1 MGIDD
6 DKSSS
11 MDGSNKDSTEVD
23 THMDIDDHKKE
34 SEKNLRP
41 GGKSSSLQKVL
52 TSSTTDD
59 DKGMPTI
66 VETNHNRK
74 IYGGNEDNMELDKKW
89 HMIKVMFPAKIEDN
103 SNIRTP
109 DFIESGDDNTPL
121 ERHPIMNAI
130 RKLVNAIGKKKPQV
144 QVMSSYRKFVLDP
157 KACADCWSINDVK
170 RYFSYSI
177 AKKNGGKNVCV
188 ILHINYGS
196 SNNWE
201 FKRSIMDTL
210 REGSFW
216 INEYQGPLKLVETT
230 QLGFLPRVHNEL
242 HRKKLQERLTYSVN
256 NHWFS
261 RQDELTKYANQHSEL
276 RYWKGE
282 ENLPEVQVT
291 VSWLPGLVQ
300 QDGQRGSRVQV
311 LAVSVPR
318 NIRSIYRRIIYDACK
333 TINVEY
339 MDFSLKYEHK
349 DVYDKA
355 VRDHQEF
362 MHFHKHIHIHG
373 LQREEF
379 YNIQDALI
387 AVPSVTAVDD
397 TVITDRNGTFV
408 LIMKHPFEAKD
419 LASIDD
425 ILSKTKLSADRE
437 YTFSPHRK
445 RQPME
450 LLGMQQVNQQ
460 ANQYKNFRATPVPS
474 TSAWGTSLYPTP
486 PQSITTK
493 RNQKGT
499 KSTASVGSIEGTV
512 TTTMDDMQDIRQV
525 VETMKHD
532 MTRLQQQNSNQKI
545 ELSALKQRMT
555 IGENKTSTLRN
566 QNDGIV
572 IKQKQSEAEI
582 QKQEDNMKKLQN
594 TTTQETSSPDR
605 TKQRQSNPDHIP
617 GIINFDPY
625 ATGSNFHHQT
635 GPATAMTYTNESD
648 DLNMN
653 METNNDSNHQH
664 QLTIDDILVD
674 TEEEDECLSGADLV
688 DTEEEDECLSG
699 ADTLIPEDT
708 MDYLGSDTSI
718 GTRDY
723 NSEETATVVEETM
736 SITDHN
742 FNNFIDTTN
751 EFQPVQNGSPSQRD
765 REDSDSSGSD
775 GEDSSDE
782 GDDDDNTAGNC
793 DVTTTEERKI
803 ALLQSNFKES
813 NNTEFDIP
821 ELICRN
827 DNYDGDNET
836 HSKEFNAEDQA
847 GKQLSLDDRLS
858 KLKEAIT
865 EIKRVIDEAK
875 GNNNNKTERDEENDE
890 TEDEDEQSNER
901 SVADDTNIPALVR
914 RWNSNDDS
922 SADDDD
928 SYFVP
933 SDEDES
939 IISDKDNIIN
949 MVIDG
954 ATTAPRQGETPEL
967 VVEERIPA
975 TIDGV
980 ITATDDTESEPIGG
994 TMNYP
999 KAPGMIRISGCN
1011 PNGIKSNQLGNQ
1023 LQHSL
1028 DLEIDIQC
1036 YSEVNTNFLKTDVR
1050 QQFLEGT
1057 RRMDRSSRSVW
1068 GTSQYVTD
1076 SNFKPGGT
1084 AIISMGKNGG
1094 RVKKSGI
1101 DKLGRWTYQLLDGQ
1115 GSKDVLIVSI
1125 YQCCKQPTNPQG
1137 TTAYHQQQV
1146 LLSEMDRNDLDPRRN
1161 FYRDLKQLI
1170 CTHTTYNNE
1179 TEVTPIIIGDW
1190 NEECKGSSTSQKL
1203 CNEFGLVNVFDR
1215 MYPDQK
1221 PFKTYMRGSRTI
1233 DFVLAPPSIADRVT
1247 NFVYEPIS
1255 VSAQKLAGRKYGIT
1269 RTYLVHAKTLEEAEF
1284 KLKTSTKISDTSYRH
1299 CIKFPIHGTGQGSTN
1314 SPMIWCFISSVLF
1327 QCHNQRAHGML
1338 FESPSKDMIVR
1349 FNMVGFVDDST
1360 CITGGNKNDTLQDL
1374 IRKMK
1379 EDAQLWHDL
1388 LWCSGGKL
1396 ELPKCGYHVIHF
1408 EYENSGIPTMIV
1420 SPGDSILLQ
1429 NEHGN
1434 DVKIESKNIFQP
1446 RTNLGHI
1453 KGPMQRGITQTE
1465 TVAEKGTRL
1474 TNSIVKCG
1482 CSRTETRLLYD
1493 TVWKPAIE
1501 YVIPQSFL
1509 SDKQLSKIE
1518 KACMPQIY
1526 AKCGFNRN
1534 TSRALLAEDE
1544 RMAELEAQVL
1554 RGNHKSA
1561 TSDPEGTDKMTG
1573 KDVKKGFSLPF
1584 PASIVT
1590 KIKQGLV
1597 QPAGKVSQHSL
1608 TATGSRMLKDR
1619 LTHDLSFWLTEDYA
1633 SVNSRCDFD
1642 KYPPIIYG
1650 SCLIRTI
1657 HYIVALRAAFPDERI
1672 LISKFDF
1679 SDAYR
1684 RMAHDAAAAAQSILI
1699 VNHIAYLALRL
1710 SFGGAMNPAA
1720 WSCCS
1725 EMITDLSN
1733 ELPLMEDWN
1742 PEEICSP
1749 DQHKVQAPI
1758 YESDQCAP
1766 APAKPLSVH
1775 IPVTALGRSDCFID
1789 DIIVVMIDRPEQ
1801 ILRHSSAAPLAIHCA
1816 MRPNA
1821 GVEKEPI
1828 PRRDAMAGEK
1838 LVAEGSPAESQ
1849 ICLGWTINTR
1859 LLLLLLPLDKFSAWS
1874 ADIVDLLGRPDRVV
1888 TRPELETLIGR
1899 LNHASFVIPLS
1910 RHFLSN
1916 LRSKL
1921 KIRPRPN
1928 SRAKSKP
1935 KSNPS
1940 TEPRSTEPRPE
1951 PRPTE
1956 PRTDPSQAP
1965 IPGTASESSSDNRTV
1980 FQRVAGK
1987 VTGLVTKATSK
1998 TQFRWLR
2005 NQTYRLSDED
2015 CSDLRLWLLL
2025 LEKAAKGIS
2034 LNGLTMRNPTML
2046 SVSDSCPFGLGGFTS
2061 NGSAWRLQ
2069 VSESSPIYGNC
2080 ISNNALEFLAMGHH
2094 DLADSD

>member
-6 DKSSS
+6 DKSSP

-66 VETNHNRK
+66 VETTHNRK

-512 TTTMDDMQDIRQV
+512 TTTMDDMQDIRQA

-594 TTTQETSSPDR
+594 TTSTNRSNTEAAMQKQDAKMRTLQQTADTRHNDTMGRLDRNSNQLDRLLDMLGTQHATSTPPPVVNGGIHGGLQIMGGSNPQVTQHIAQSAPEKRKTPSTTTTAQETSSPDR

-708 MDYLGSDTSI
+708 MDYLGSDTSF

-751 EFQPVQNGSPSQRD
+751 EFQPVQNGSPSR
-765 REDSDSSGSD
+765 SSHRTTHTGTSPTTNRY
-775 GEDSSDE
+775 SAL
-782 GDDDDNTAGNC
+782 DN
-793 DVTTTEERKI
+793 
-803 ALLQSNFKES
+803 
-813 NNTEFDIP
+813 
-821 ELICRN
+821 
-827 DNYDGDNET
+827 
-836 HSKEFNAEDQA
+836 
-847 GKQLSLDDRLS
+847 
-858 KLKEAIT
+858 
-865 EIKRVIDEAK
+865 
-875 GNNNNKTERDEENDE
+875 
-890 TEDEDEQSNER
+890 
-901 SVADDTNIPALVR
+901 
-914 RWNSNDDS
+914 
-922 SADDDD
+922 SA
-928 SYFVP
+928 
-933 SDEDES
+933 
-939 IISDKDNIIN
+939 
-949 MVIDG
+949 
-954 ATTAPRQGETPEL
+954 
-967 VVEERIPA
+967 
-975 TIDGV
+975 
-980 ITATDDTESEPIGG
+980 
-994 TMNYP
+994 
-999 KAPGMIRISGCN
+999 
-1011 PNGIKSNQLGNQ
+1011 
-1023 LQHSL
+1023 
-1028 DLEIDIQC
+1028 
-1036 YSEVNTNFLKTDVR
+1036 KTD
-1050 QQFLEGT
+1050 
-1057 RRMDRSSRSVW
+1057 
-1068 GTSQYVTD
+1068 
-1076 SNFKPGGT
+1076 
-1084 AIISMGKNGG
+1084 KN
-1094 RVKKSGI
+1094 
-1101 DKLGRWTYQLLDGQ
+1101 
-1115 GSKDVLIVSI
+1115 
-1125 YQCCKQPTNPQG
+1125 
-1137 TTAYHQQQV
+1137 
-1146 LLSEMDRNDLDPRRN
+1146 
-1161 FYRDLKQLI
+1161 
-1170 CTHTTYNNE
+1170 
-1179 TEVTPIIIGDW
+1179 
-1190 NEECKGSSTSQKL
+1190 
-1203 CNEFGLVNVFDR
+1203 
-1215 MYPDQK
+1215 
-1221 PFKTYMRGSRTI
+1221 
-1233 DFVLAPPSIADRVT
+1233 
-1247 NFVYEPIS
+1247 
-1255 VSAQKLAGRKYGIT
+1255 
-1269 RTYLVHAKTLEEAEF
+1269 
-1284 KLKTSTKISDTSYRH
+1284 
-1299 CIKFPIHGTGQGSTN
+1299 
-1314 SPMIWCFISSVLF
+1314 
-1327 QCHNQRAHGML
+1327 
-1338 FESPSKDMIVR
+1338 
-1349 FNMVGFVDDST
+1349 VD
-1360 CITGGNKNDTLQDL
+1360 
-1374 IRKMK
+1374 
-1379 EDAQLWHDL
+1379 E
-1388 LWCSGGKL
+1388 
-1396 ELPKCGYHVIHF
+1396 
-1408 EYENSGIPTMIV
+1408 
-1420 SPGDSILLQ
+1420 
-1429 NEHGN
+1429 
-1434 DVKIESKNIFQP
+1434 
-1446 RTNLGHI
+1446 
-1453 KGPMQRGITQTE
+1453 
-1465 TVAEKGTRL
+1465 
-1474 TNSIVKCG
+1474 
-1482 CSRTETRLLYD
+1482 
-1493 TVWKPAIE
+1493 
-1501 YVIPQSFL
+1501 
-1509 SDKQLSKIE
+1509 
-1518 KACMPQIY
+1518 
-1526 AKCGFNRN
+1526 
-1534 TSRALLAEDE
+1534 
-1544 RMAELEAQVL
+1544 
-1554 RGNHKSA
+1554 
-1561 TSDPEGTDKMTG
+1561 
-1573 KDVKKGFSLPF
+1573 
-1584 PASIVT
+1584 
-1590 KIKQGLV
+1590 
-1597 QPAGKVSQHSL
+1597 
-1608 TATGSRMLKDR
+1608 
-1619 LTHDLSFWLTEDYA
+1619 
-1633 SVNSRCDFD
+1633 
-1642 KYPPIIYG
+1642 
-1650 SCLIRTI
+1650 
-1657 HYIVALRAAFPDERI
+1657 
-1672 LISKFDF
+1672 
-1679 SDAYR
+1679 
-1684 RMAHDAAAAAQSILI
+1684 
-1699 VNHIAYLALRL
+1699 
-1710 SFGGAMNPAA
+1710 
-1720 WSCCS
+1720 
-1725 EMITDLSN
+1725 
-1733 ELPLMEDWN
+1733 
-1742 PEEICSP
+1742 
-1749 DQHKVQAPI
+1749 
-1758 YESDQCAP
+1758 
-1766 APAKPLSVH
+1766 
-1775 IPVTALGRSDCFID
+1775 
-1789 DIIVVMIDRPEQ
+1789 
-1801 ILRHSSAAPLAIHCA
+1801 
-1816 MRPNA
+1816 
-1821 GVEKEPI
+1821 
-1828 PRRDAMAGEK
+1828 
-1838 LVAEGSPAESQ
+1838 
-1849 ICLGWTINTR
+1849 
-1859 LLLLLLPLDKFSAWS
+1859 
-1874 ADIVDLLGRPDRVV
+1874 
-1888 TRPELETLIGR
+1888 
-1899 LNHASFVIPLS
+1899 
-1910 RHFLSN
+1910 
-1916 LRSKL
+1916 
-1921 KIRPRPN
+1921 
-1928 SRAKSKP
+1928 
-1935 KSNPS
+1935 
-1940 TEPRSTEPRPE
+1940 
-1951 PRPTE
+1951 
-1956 PRTDPSQAP
+1956 
-1965 IPGTASESSSDNRTV
+1965 
-1980 FQRVAGK
+1980 
-1987 VTGLVTKATSK
+1987 
-1998 TQFRWLR
+1998 
-2005 NQTYRLSDED
+2005 
-2015 CSDLRLWLLL
+2015 
-2025 LEKAAKGIS
+2025 
-2034 LNGLTMRNPTML
+2034 
-2046 SVSDSCPFGLGGFTS
+2046 
-2061 NGSAWRLQ
+2061 
-2069 VSESSPIYGNC
+2069 
-2080 ISNNALEFLAMGHH
+2080 
-2094 DLADSD
+2094 